1 MKPSGRRMRRTLWLS
16 ATAATALAIAIAG
29 LTSSVSAQ
37 PTSLAGTSTRGP
49 GYPPPKGIYKPFI
62 NCPLNNPIM
71 HEVMPITDNG
81 GGFAACT
88 AGLATG
94 GSITVGNITT
104 TVTEPVNVQ
113 FGFFIPPRDANFYP
127 APAVPPLA
135 GPSAI
140 LATKPDPIPET
151 LTQAL

>member
-1 MKPSGRRMRRTLWLS
+1 MKSSSRIRRALWLS
-16 ATAATALAIAIAG
+16 ATGAAALALAITG

-37 PTSLAGTSTRGP
+37 PTSLSSTGAQGP

-62 NCPLNNPIM
+62 NCPLNNPVM
-71 HEVMPITDNG
+71 HEVMPITDSG

-113 FGFFIPPRDANFYP
+113 FGFLIPPRDANFYP

-140 LATKPDPIPET
+140 LAT
-151 LTQAL
+151 